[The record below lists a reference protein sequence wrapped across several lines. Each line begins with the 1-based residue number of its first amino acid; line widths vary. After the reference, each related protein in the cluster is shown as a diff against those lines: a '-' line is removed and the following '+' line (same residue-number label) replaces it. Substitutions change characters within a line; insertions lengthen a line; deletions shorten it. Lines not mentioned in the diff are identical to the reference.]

1 MADELNPLSPTSEV
15 GSPPLQ
21 DNSENSWRTL
31 LESQNRLLTPTQQH
45 GAKRLSMILCEHPQE
60 GASLVMTLSKS
71 LLGSASQWLSQICFA
86 GMSWAEFKELFMERY
101 EGNETPAALLL
112 NMLKGRPSPNEC
124 LSVYSSRMVT
134 SLLTKWKAMTHEE
147 IAISLVLAHSSQI
160 DSRLQRLVFT
170 TNIKTRA
177 ELQQQLKAHSFA
189 RNSEFSGMDMGPEK
203 KRFKMQTPIRCHSC
217 GKLGHKAIECRR
229 RKAEE
234 RNETRAG
241 HSNGRST
248 MMRER
253 HVTCFKCGNVGHIA
267 SVCTMGP
274 AAASKSSE
282 RRVDM
287 CAIHQPNGTAIQ
299 FGERFPFFF
308 DSGSEC
314 SLVKETTGEKL
325 GGKRCHNLVVL
336 RGIGDNIVKSTMQ
349 ILSTVQISEF
359 NFELL
364 FHVVDNK
371 CLKYDM
377 IIGQDIFQL
386 GFGVMLESNKFDIY
400 RTQTVL
406 SVIDD
411 NTLNKIDYKIML
423 I

>member
-1 MADELNPLSPTSEV
+1 MADEPNPLSPKSEV

-31 LESQNRLLTPTQQH
+31 LESQNRVITELLKAAQLTPAPSTRPVS
-45 GAKRLSMILCEHPQE
+45 AVLPTFNPEAADADAAAWCKTASMISCEHQQE

-86 GMSWAEFKELFMERY
+86 GMSWAQFKELFMERY

-177 ELQQQLKAHSFA
+177 ELQQQLKAHSFV
-189 RNSEFSGMDMGPEK
+189 RNSEFSGIDMGPEK

-241 HSNGRST
+241 HGNGRST
-248 MMRER
+248 MMREIN
-253 HVTCFKCGNVGHIA
+253 C
-267 SVCTMGP
+267 
-274 AAASKSSE
+274 
-282 RRVDM
+282 DM
-287 CAIHQPNGTAIQ
+287 
-299 FGERFPFFF
+299 F
-308 DSGSEC
+308 
-314 SLVKETTGEKL
+314 
-325 GGKRCHNLVVL
+325 
-336 RGIGDNIVKSTMQ
+336 
-349 ILSTVQISEF
+349 
-359 NFELL
+359 
-364 FHVVDNK
+364 
-371 CLKYDM
+371 
-377 IIGQDIFQL
+377 
-386 GFGVMLESNKFDIY
+386 
-400 RTQTVL
+400 
-406 SVIDD
+406 
-411 NTLNKIDYKIML
+411 
-423 I
+423 